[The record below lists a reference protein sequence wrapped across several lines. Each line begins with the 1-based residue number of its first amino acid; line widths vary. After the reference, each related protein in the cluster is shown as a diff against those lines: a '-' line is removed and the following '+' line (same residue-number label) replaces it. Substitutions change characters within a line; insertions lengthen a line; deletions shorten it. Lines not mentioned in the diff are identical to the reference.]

1 MRIALSL
8 TLLLFGPVGAYAE
21 HFKVGFAEQN
31 ITPARAMPMWGY
43 GDRHN
48 ALSTGVLD
56 PLMAKAVVIDV
67 GTDKLAIV
75 GLDLGRSPRDDQ
87 MNRIR
92 TAIKQKAGVGLVMI
106 SGSHTHHG
114 PVLELVDE
122 VGKGRGIYD
131 DAVAYSAE
139 LELKIVDT
147 IVAASKNVQDAKIG
161 WGNKT
166 VNMNRNRHS
175 KIDPKPTDPELGV
188 IRFDS
193 VDGKPLAVVVNF
205 AAHPTMLKSSDLRFS
220 AEWPGQMEN
229 AVTAAIGV
237 PCVFMQGASG
247 DMSVRTTPETKTIET
262 FGKAMAD
269 HVTEVAGEIS
279 TSVPEKPSLS
289 GTYDTVQ
296 FDTRL
301 PFDNPLISIAFS
313 AAFFPELAGASMSDE
328 LRKNKIS
335 AHLTTVLVNGSLALV
350 GGSGEFFC
358 DHAIR
363 LKQRS
368 RADETFFFGYCNGH
382 NMYFPTIEGAA
393 QGGYGADPTVSWVN
407 LGAGEEMMNRALIN
421 IYTMMGKYEFSFPG
435 L

>member
-1 MRIALSL
+1 MRLILTIALFFAGFS
-8 TLLLFGPVGAYAE
+8 TSHAE
-21 HFKVGFAEQN
+21 HFKVGFAQQN
-31 ITPARAMPMWGY
+31 VTPARAMPMWGY

-48 ALSTGVLD
+48 ALSTGVRD

-67 GTDKLAIV
+67 GSEKLAIV

-87 MNRIR
+87 MVRIKEAVKE
-92 TAIKQKAGVGLVMI
+92 TAGVGLVMI

-122 VGKGRGIYD
+122 VGKGKGIYD

-147 IVAASKNVQDAKIG
+147 IVAAAQNVQDAKIG
-161 WGNKT
+161 WGTKT
-166 VNMNRNRHS
+166 VDMNRNRHS
-175 KIDPKPTDPELGV
+175 KIEPKSTDPELGV
-188 IRFDS
+188 IRFDTI
-193 VDGKPLAVVVNF
+193 DGKPLVVVVNF

-220 AEWPGQMEN
+220 SEWPGQMEN
-229 AVTAAIGV
+229 AVTASMDV

-247 DMSVRTTPETKTIET
+247 DMSVKTTPETNTIET
-262 FGKAMAD
+262 FGKAMAE
-269 HVTEVAGEIS
+269 HVTEVAGTIA
-279 TSVPEKPSLS
+279 TSVPDKPSIQ
-289 GTYDTVQ
+289 GQYDTLQ

-301 PFDNPLISIAFS
+301 PFNNPMLSIAFS
-313 AAFFPELAGASMSDE
+313 AAFFPELAGASMNDE

-335 AHLTTVLVNGSLALV
+335 AHLTTVLVNEQLALV

-358 DHAIR
+358 DHSNR
-363 LKQRS
+363 LKLRS
-368 RADETFFFGYCNGH
+368 RADDTFFFGYCNGH

-393 QGGYGADPTVSWVN
+393 QGGYGADPMVSWVSV
-407 LGAGEEMMNRALIN
+407 GAGEEMMNQALIN
-421 IYTMMGKYEFSFPG
+421 IYTMLGKYKFKFPG